1 VNTIIVF
8 HAERFGLSSLYQVYL
23 LYYTQFT
30 CVTSASTN
38 VPILTPE
45 ELRYQLRGRVG
56 RGARQAYALFTYPP
70 GRELTPESLQRLEAL
85 QEFGV
90 LGSGSSVCLLYW
102 YKRVQILTKQ
112 HAQQVPARTMRSRDT
127 PELKLLVCEAL
138 SY

>member
-1 VNTIIVF
+1 MNTIIVF

-30 CVTSASTN
+30 CVTSASTK
-38 VPILTPE
+38 VQILTPE

-90 LGSGSSVCLLYW
+90 LGSGYSVFLLYW
-102 YKRVQILTKQ
+102 YKKY
-112 HAQQVPARTMRSRDT
+112 
-127 PELKLLVCEAL
+127 K
-138 SY
+138 Y